1 VHVAG
6 LLFGARPTS
15 CLVGGSRFRLP
26 SLSSR
31 ARVKAGR
38 VSLTP
43 LPAHGHGTASW
54 GSLVITISLFSL
66 AFLWHL
72 KLDTER
78 NGRFAGPQMMMMC
91 ILNNCFCFKF
101 LDTFVCLFV
110 CLLRNLSG
118 VTLELEN

>member
-1 VHVAG
+1 MVMAWNCELGFSSPNHFVVFSG
-6 LLFGARPTS
+6 W
-15 CLVGGSRFRLP
+15 RLGCP
-26 SLSSR
+26 
-31 ARVKAGR
+31 
-38 VSLTP
+38 
-43 LPAHGHGTASW
+43 
-54 GSLVITISLFSL
+54 L